1 MRWISSKH
9 EVEANILYMDF
20 HARMRVKIPNVN
32 GQVENT
38 TPDYTFLPQ
47 PNWPG

>member
-1 MRWISSKH
+1 MLFLDAHCR
-9 EVEANILYMDF
+9 L
-20 HARMRVKIPNVN
+20 RVKVPNIP